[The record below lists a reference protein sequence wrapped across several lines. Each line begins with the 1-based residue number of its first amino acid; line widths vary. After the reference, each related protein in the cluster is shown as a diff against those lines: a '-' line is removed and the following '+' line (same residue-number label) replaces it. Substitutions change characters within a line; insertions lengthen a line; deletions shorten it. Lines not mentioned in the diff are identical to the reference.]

1 MEVKQKLSVSA
12 KDFFDALATSIA
24 YDVSQAVGKKVS
36 PTQLYPGYRYKKK
49 MKNKVKR
56 EGDVDVVIKQFQP
69 PECYEARF
77 RSAQGTN
84 IITYK
89 IEDCKDGNIIVH
101 YSEGFEGGSTAKSL
115 NYKLMSWL
123 YVRGAKKRISRM
135 LLSMEGYI
143 KEHK

>member
-1 MEVKQKLSVSA
+1 MEVKQKLNVSA

-49 MKNKVKR
+49 MKNKVRR
-56 EGDVDVVIKQFQP
+56 EGDVDVVIKRFASP
-69 PECYEARF
+69 DCYEARF

-84 IITYK
+84 IISYE

-101 YSEGFEGGSTAKSL
+101 YSERFEGGSTSKSL

-143 KEHK
+143 KERK